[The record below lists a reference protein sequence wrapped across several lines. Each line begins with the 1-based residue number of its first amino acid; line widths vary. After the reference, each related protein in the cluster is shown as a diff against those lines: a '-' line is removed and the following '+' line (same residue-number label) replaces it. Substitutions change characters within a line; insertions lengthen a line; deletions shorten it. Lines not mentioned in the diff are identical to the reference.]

1 MAQKTPFN
9 QTVLSWFDQHGRK
22 DLPWQNP
29 ITPYRVWVS
38 EIMLQ
43 QTQVKT
49 VIPYF
54 QRFMDT
60 FPTVTDLA
68 NASQDQVLSL
78 WTGLGY
84 YARARNLHKAAQI
97 VAEQHQGEFPKSVE
111 GLVELPG
118 IGRSTAGAI
127 ASISM
132 GISAP
137 IMDGNVKRVL
147 TRFHAIEGWPGTS
160 KVEKELWAIAEAN
173 TPPERTGHYTQAM
186 MDLGATLCTRSKPA
200 CGICPLQPECKAY
213 ELGTPTAF
221 PHSKPKKEK
230 PVKSARFLMILND
243 HNELLLEQRPSKGIW
258 GGLYCV
264 PEHAPESTYHA
275 LPDYVETEEWPAFRH
290 TFSHYHLD
298 ITPVLCRIVQENQ
311 LIQEGQPSSE
321 NSSKAAGIMEPKGH
335 LWYNMQQELTVGTA
349 APMVILIETLKRHL
363 AG

>member
-1 MAQKTPFN
+1 MTEHTEFSLN
-9 QTVLSWFDQHGRK
+9 VLNWFDQHGRK

-38 EIMLQ
+38 EVMLQ

-54 QRFMDT
+54 ERFMNT
-60 FPTVTDLA
+60 FPTVADLA
-68 NASQDQVLSL
+68 AADQDLVLNL

-84 YARARNLHKAAQI
+84 YARARNLHKTAKI
-97 VAEQHQGEFPKSVE
+97 VTDQYAGNFPDSVE
-111 GLVELPG
+111 ALNQLPG

-137 IMDGNVKRVL
+137 ILDGNVKRVL
-147 TRFHAIEGWPGTS
+147 TRFFAVEGWPGNGKT
-160 KVEKELWAIAEAN
+160 EKALWQIAEQH
-173 TPPERTGHYTQAM
+173 TPKQRTGHYTQAM

-200 CGICPLQPECKAY
+200 CGICPLQPKCKAW

-230 PVKSARFLMILND
+230 PIKATQFYILIN
-243 HNELLLEQRPSKGIW
+243 EQRQILLSQRPPSGIW
-258 GGLYCV
+258 GGLYCF
-264 PEHAPESTYHA
+264 PESA
-275 LPDYVETEEWPAFRH
+275 PDADIQDYIEIERWASFRH

-298 ITPVLCRIVQENQ
+298 ITPIICKTTKSPDNEQ
-311 LIQEGQPSSE
+311 SSMICE
-321 NSSKAAGIMEPKGH
+321 SSGD
-335 LWYNMQQELTVGTA
+335 LWYNLKDKLEVGTA
-349 APMVILIETLKRHL
+349 APIVKLIEQLKTSDHM
-363 AG
+363 

>member
-1 MAQKTPFN
+1 MANVTPFN
-9 QTVLSWFDQHGRK
+9 QTVLHWFDQYGRK

-54 QRFMDT
+54 QRFMKT
-60 FPTVTDLA
+60 FPTVIDLA
-68 NASQDQVLSL
+68 NASQDQVLNL

-84 YARARNLHKAAQI
+84 YARARNLHKAAQM
-97 VAEQHQGEFPKSVE
+97 VAEQYQGEFPTSVD

-160 KVEKELWAIAEAN
+160 QVEKDLWSIAEAN

-200 CGICPLQPECKAY
+200 CGVCPLQPECKAY

-243 HNELLLEQRPSKGIW
+243 QNELLLQQRPNSGIW

-264 PEHAPESTYHA
+264 PEHQPDTKQYN
-275 LPDYVETEEWPAFRH
+275 LPDHIEKEEWPAFRH

-298 ITPVLCRIVQENQ
+298 ITPVLCELTENGP
-311 LIQEGQPSSE
+311 EVKDSAP
-321 NSSKAAGIMEPKGH
+321 NTSKIMEPQGR

-349 APMVILIETLKRHL
+349 APMVTLIETLKRHL